1 MTAESGKARRR
12 RTCRRAARSTAE
24 KETAQRQILI
34 CPPDA
39 AGRSVLLRLLG
50 YAARVP
56 IAFCAVIGFTSLLL
70 TACQLGDS
78 REILLPAAAMVV
90 WLFIL
95 GYGRWYTTLG
105 GVALGGAW
113 LIWLLSRFDNWG
125 KLGAGIVRVGINGV
139 LQRLYAAGYY
149 GAAAYQLSLSAWEE
163 HNAPTLMS
171 LFLVLLT
178 GLIALLIVP
187 FMVRKIRIAVPL
199 AAALVCMVPVFTFN
213 LPVSNWAVTEIIASC
228 SALLVMWGY
237 QRRYSCH
244 LPADDPNFAA
254 WFSDQKQPKQPKKEP
269 KEPKKKIWFG
279 KNKNSAE
286 HGDHAQVRA
295 KKERAQRRRYDRAT
309 KESREAMGAL
319 AGFCV
324 LALVLIVLLL
334 PSMTVDAPFQTI
346 DAIDRK
352 VQYYRQYVT
361 ATLHGDESVLE
372 MYTYEK
378 QMRDDPPHSTTAQT
392 LHFDYIDLMRV
403 GVAYDTPI
411 YLQGWVGVNYAD
423 GAWSSANAAQWQR
436 WNNLYGVDDMPSER
450 AWRTFFSLMAPSVQ
464 QIDASQDDL
473 LDRYDAYDTYGF
485 VSQMVHIRTLRQMG
499 SELYLPRVT
508 NDSFGVLEYRTT
520 TSIELPWAI
529 YYDGVAVSSA
539 MNQAGTDYS
548 VAAFIPLQT
557 NSDWNDQIARLIVAY
572 NASVAEILR
581 YEETKNKTLFT
592 PNYQKTYVKGIGYL
606 EYSPAQQYIE
616 QMLGSERLQVQTA
629 IKQMQQYADFVYDT
643 YLDTADSEIIS
654 ALAQTIYQES
664 YADEDYL
671 TETDEE
677 TGLLHRVGPSE
688 DAEPLSFA
696 LAAMRDSTYVETY
709 TQRHQLAMAVINYLV
724 EHYTYTQEITT
735 TADESLDGVENFL
748 TVTGEGYCVQFASA
762 AALLLREYG
771 IPVRYMEGYLCSEF
785 TRRVGASSE
794 LSRYV
799 GTVQD
804 SDKHAWIEVWYD
816 GIGWVIYETT
826 PAYYTALYGDDSTT
840 AQTISPITN
849 VDKNE
854 KNEQDDH
861 VQPIPDQTDKDQ
873 SQNEEL
879 PSDDGDASG
888 VDYRWLLRV
897 ILTAMAILAA
907 VAGIVCWMVW
917 MSRRA
922 KRAQQQRTQLAKRI
936 LDHDPALLGKEA
948 NRADAAKTLI
958 RNLMNLFALY
968 GTAPQTGE
976 LREDYAM
983 RLSFAYEESLGYPL
997 EYDDTGG
1004 AHREVIS
1011 RFCFG
1016 SLLEAM
1022 AKEEFGYGMSKA
1034 EMAQLADLY
1043 LALHH
1048 DRALYLSL
1056 GKRLT
1061 LHYVKRCI

>member
-1 MTAESGKARRR
+1 MTAETGKARRR
-12 RTCRRAARSTAE
+12 RTCRRAARKAAE
-24 KETAQRQILI
+24 KETEHRQVLI

-56 IAFCAVIGFTSLLL
+56 IAFCAVVGFTSLLL
-70 TACQLGDS
+70 TACRLGDS
-78 REILLPAAAMVV
+78 RDILLPAAAMVV

-105 GVALGGAW
+105 GMALGGAW
-113 LIWLLSRFDNWG
+113 LIWLLCQYDNWG

-139 LQRLYAAGYY
+139 
-149 GAAAYQLSLSAWEE
+149 AAYQFSLSAWEE
-163 HNAPTLMS
+163 HNALTLMS
-171 LFLVLLT
+171 LFLAVLT
-178 GLIALLIVP
+178 GLVALLIVP

-237 QRRYSCH
+237 QRRYSCR
-244 LPADDPNFAA
+244 LRADDPNFAA
-254 WFSDQKQPKQPKKEP
+254 WFSDQKRPEEPEKERKKQ
-269 KEPKKKIWFG
+269 KKKPWFG
-279 KNKNSAE
+279 KKMRSADQ
-286 HGDHAQVRA
+286 GDRAQNQA
-295 KKERAQRRRYDRAT
+295 KKERARQERAKIAQCRRYDRAT

-324 LALVLIVLLL
+324 LALVLAVLLL
-334 PSMTVDAPFQTI
+334 PSITVDAPFQTI
-346 DAIDRK
+346 DAIERK

-361 ATLHGDESVLE
+361 ATLRGDESVLE

-378 QMRDDPPHSTTAQT
+378 QMRDEQPHSTTAQT

-423 GAWSSANAAQWQR
+423 GAWSSADEAQWQS
-436 WNNLYGVDDMPSER
+436 WNNLYGVDDMPSES

-464 QIDASQDDL
+464 QIDADQDDL
-473 LDRYDAYDTYGF
+473 LNRYDAYETYGF
-485 VSQMVHIRTLRQMG
+485 VSQMVHIRTLRQLG

-508 NDSFGVLEYRTT
+508 DDSFGILEYRTT

-548 VAAFIPLQT
+548 VEAFIPLQT
-557 NSDWNDQIARLIVAY
+557 DSDWNDQIARLIVAY

-581 YEETKNKTLFT
+581 YEETNNKTHFT

-629 IKQMQQYADFVYDT
+629 IKQTQQYADFVYDT

-654 ALAQTIYQES
+654 ALAQTIYRES

-677 TGLLHRVGPSE
+677 TGLLHRVGLSE

-696 LAAMRDSTYVETY
+696 LAAMRDSTYVDTY

-735 TADESLDGVENFL
+735 IADESLDGVENFL

-785 TRRVGASSE
+785 TRRAGSSSD

-849 VDKNE
+849 GDKNE
-854 KNEQDDH
+854 HDDK
-861 VQPIPDQTDKDQ
+861 VQPIPDQKGEDQ
-873 SQNEEL
+873 SQTEEP
-879 PSDDGDASG
+879 PSDDEDGYG

-907 VAGIVCWMVW
+907 VAGMVCWMVW

-948 NRADAAKTLI
+948 HRADAAKTLI
-958 RNLMNLFALY
+958 RNLMNLFTLY

-1034 EMAQLADLY
+1034 EMAELADLY

-1048 DRALYLSL
+1048 DRALYLSF